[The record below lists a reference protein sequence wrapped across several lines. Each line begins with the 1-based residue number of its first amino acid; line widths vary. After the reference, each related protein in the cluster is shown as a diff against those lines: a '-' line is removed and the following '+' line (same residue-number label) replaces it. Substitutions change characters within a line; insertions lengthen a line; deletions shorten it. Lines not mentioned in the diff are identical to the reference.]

1 MTVIIYPSTISGDF
15 CYNNPMTKTKWII
28 LGVVVLAVLYAFGA
42 YNGLITKNELVDNQ
56 WAQVEAQYQRRFDL
70 IPNLVESVKSI
81 FKQEQT
87 IFTALAEAR
96 TRYAG
101 AKSVDEKA
109 SAATQV
115 EGALGRLLV
124 IVENYP
130 TLKSSENV
138 QLFMAQLEGTENRI
152 SVERMRFNDA
162 VRNLNLSVKR
172 FPSNLIAGMF
182 GFNERPYF
190 EAAEGAETA
199 PKVSL

>member
-1 MTVIIYPSTISGDF
+1 
-15 CYNNPMTKTKWII
+15 MTKTKWII
-28 LGVVVLAVLYAFGA
+28 LGVVVLAALYVFGV

-70 IPNLVESVKSI
+70 IPNLVESVKGVL
-81 FKQEQT
+81 KQEQT

-109 SAATQV
+109 SAATEV
-115 EGALGRLLV
+115 ESALGRLLV
-124 IVENYP
+124 IMENYP
-130 TLKSSENV
+130 QLKSSENV

-172 FPSNLIAGMF
+172 FPSNLIASMF
-182 GFNERPYF
+182 GFIERPYF
-190 EAAEGAETA
+190 DAAEGAEAA